1 MDFTQHCVADD
12 RFVKTKQKNPA
23 KLKVPV
29 KKLNNGKGG
38 GVSSCSGGDPVQPS
52 LSYMDKV
59 KVFVSLEI

>member
-1 MDFTQHCVADD
+1 MLQTTDLGE
-12 RFVKTKQKNPA
+12 KKEEKKA

-29 KKLNNGKGG
+29 EKLNNGKGG
-38 GVSSCSGGDPVQPS
+38 GVSSCSRGDPVQPS